1 MVCPICLRMLL
12 SLGFIETMTLM
23 LEVGVTPSVTGTN
36 NVIPC
41 TTETGGAR
49 ASERSQS
56 WKTASESLARGHFWF
71 VLGDTRPSRKTH
83 VSKGFRWHRT
93 QRSGLHWGSYN
104 LHGLLS
110 HQAWRPLCSFH
121 YCLFSPNARN
131 SGHNH
136 ILPDSVQVF
145 VPGNT
150 LMSAPWKTLPTL
162 ASFWNSLD
170 PRVGQ
175 GEKAVKNTLYEGI

>member
-1 MVCPICLRMLL
+1 
-12 SLGFIETMTLM
+12 M
-23 LEVGVTPSVTGTN
+23 LEVGVAPSMTGTN

-56 WKTASESLARGHFWF
+56 WKTASESLERGHFWF
-71 VLGDTRPSRKTH
+71 VLGDTRLSRKTP

-110 HQAWRPLCSFH
+110 HQAWGPLCSFH

-150 LMSAPWKTLPTL
+150 LMPAPWKTLNYL
-162 ASFWNSLD
+162 SFLLEFFRSQSGTGGKGCEEHTVWRHLNYIICFAHRD
-170 PRVGQ
+170 N
-175 GEKAVKNTLYEGI
+175 AF